1 MLAAVFLMDV
11 RTCALCGYQF
21 LRCAVRVLGCVVF
34 YPTWGTVHCGC
45 CQPLTHTLRCAWH
58 LLLIQCYT
66 CDVLCTCLDITT
78 SWHILARRSSC
89 KDVPVVVVYTA
100 DNFFLFNI
108 LNKKYEF

>member
-34 YPTWGTVHCGC
+34 YPTWGLFIAAVAT
-45 CQPLTHTLRCAWH
+45 PSHTMSLRCVWH

-66 CDVLCTCLDITT
+66 CDVLCT
-78 SWHILARRSSC
+78 WILQYHGISLLSVAPARMCQWSR
-89 KDVPVVVVYTA
+89 
-100 DNFFLFNI
+100 FL
-108 LNKKYEF
+108 LLTLRGVKEM